1 MSNWNKEEERERERV
16 WLQALQRI
24 ADAGSEVSGLLTR
37 EIIMQM
43 NNVAVADGNAI

>member
-1 MSNWNKEEERERERV
+1 MSNWNKEGECDCKLCEGFY
-16 WLQALQRI
+16 I
-24 ADAGSEVSGLLTR
+24 ADIGSEVSGSFTR